1 MAIASRW
8 LAAHF
13 NRPGFELFT
22 HRVYAIA
29 SDGDM
34 MEGVSHEAA
43 SIAGHLKLSNLC
55 WVYDNNHITI
65 EGSTALALG
74 DDPQQRFRA
83 YGWHTVHVTDA
94 NDLGALGLAFAEFDA
109 AGKPTLIVMD
119 SHIGYGAP
127 TKHDS
132 REAHGEPLGEA
143 EVRGAKRFYGWPE
156 DAQFLVPD
164 GVRERFAECV
174 GQRGAELRVKW
185 KALHNQYRAQ
195 FPAEAAQLDLL
206 LSGRLPDGWDR
217 GLPEFPADAKGL
229 ATRDSS
235 GKVQNALAKNIPW
248 LLGGSADLAPSTKT
262 LITFEGAG
270 DFEAGNYAGR
280 NFHFGIR
287 EHSMGAI
294 VNGMALSHLRP
305 YGSTFLIFSDYER
318 APIRLASL
326 MELPVIQ
333 VFTHDS
339 IGLGEDGPTH
349 QPVEQLLALRAIPG
363 MTVIRPA
370 DANEVLEAWKVM
382 LTLGHHP
389 AMLVLTRQALP
400 TFDRARYAPA
410 AGLAR
415 GAYVMADAPGG
426 APEVVLIGTG
436 SEVSMCAVAH
446 EQLTKSGVR
455 SRLVSMPSW
464 ELFDRQP
471 REYRD
476 RVLPPSVT
484 ARVAVEQASV
494 MGWDRWVGPHGT
506 VIGMHTFGASAPIKD
521 LQRRFGFEPEK
532 IVAAALAL
540 LGR

>member
-1 MAIASRW
+1 
-8 LAAHF
+8 
-13 NRPGFELFT
+13 
-22 HRVYAIA
+22 
-29 SDGDM
+29 
-34 MEGVSHEAA
+34 
-43 SIAGHLKLSNLC
+43 
-55 WVYDNNHITI
+55 
-65 EGSTALALG
+65 
-74 DDPQQRFRA
+74 
-83 YGWHTVHVTDA
+83 VTDA
-94 NDLGALGLAFAEFDA
+94 NDLGALGRAFAEFDA

-164 GVRERFAECV
+164 GVRERFAQCV
-174 GQRGAELRVKW
+174 GRRGGELRVKW
-185 KALHNQYRAQ
+185 NALHEQYRVQ

-235 GKVQNALAKNIPW
+235 GKVQNLLAKNIPW

-294 VNGMALSHLRP
+294 INGMALSHLRP

-370 DANEVLEAWKVM
+370 DANEVVEAWKVM
-382 LTLGHHP
+382 LALDHRP

-400 TFDRARYAPA
+400 TFDRARFAPTS
-410 AGLAR
+410 GLAR

-436 SEVSMCAVAH
+436 SEVWMCADAH
-446 EQLTKSGVR
+446 DHLIKRGVR

-476 RVLPPSVT
+476 SVLPPSVT

-540 LGR
+540 LGRKED